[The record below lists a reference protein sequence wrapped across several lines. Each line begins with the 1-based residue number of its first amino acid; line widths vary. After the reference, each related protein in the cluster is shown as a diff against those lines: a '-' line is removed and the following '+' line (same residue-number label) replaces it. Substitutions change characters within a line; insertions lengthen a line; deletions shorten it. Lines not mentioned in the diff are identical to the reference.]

1 MPKGSKRKD
10 NNRSVLRR
18 GETQRENGS
27 YDYRW
32 TDKKGNR
39 HSVYA
44 KTLPELREKE
54 KQIAK
59 DNIDGIKSEA
69 RNLTV
74 SDLFEMWKRLKRG
87 IRDNTMSNYLYMY
100 DTFIKPNIGKNKIT
114 TIRKS
119 DIKRYYNYLV
129 DQRGLQASSIDTI
142 NNILHQIFEMAVDD
156 VFIRI
161 NPTNNVL
168 KELKK
173 SHIFKSEKRRALTKD
188 EQDLF
193 LRYIRGHH
201 IYSHWYP
208 IFAVMIGTGLRVGE
222 LTGLRWCDID
232 LDNGYIDI
240 NHTLVYFSHQ
250 IDGAVKGSYYAI
262 HSPKTEKSIRQVPM
276 LDFVKEAFI
285 MEKDYQETHHISCK
299 SVIDGYTDF
308 IFVNKDGEA
317 QKYQNLNRTI
327 KRIIRDCNDAELLE
341 NEAPEVLLP
350 NFSCHSLRHTFTTR
364 LCEAGVNVKVIQDVL
379 GHTDITTTLNIY
391 ADATKDLKKKEFEGL
406 DKQFINEELNKTA

>member
-1 MPKGSKRKD
+1 
-10 NNRSVLRR
+10 
-18 GETQRENGS
+18 
-27 YDYRW
+27 
-32 TDKKGNR
+32 
-39 HSVYA
+39 
-44 KTLPELREKE
+44 
-54 KQIAK
+54 
-59 DNIDGIKSEA
+59 
-69 RNLTV
+69 
-74 SDLFEMWKRLKRG
+74 
-87 IRDNTMSNYLYMY
+87 MSNYLYMY
-100 DTFIKPNIGKNKIT
+100 NTFIKPNIGKNKIT

-129 DQRGLQASSIDTI
+129 DQRGLQASTIDSI
-142 NNILHQIFEMAVDD
+142 NNILHQIFDMAVDD
-156 VFIRI
+156 VLIRI

-168 KELKK
+168 RELKK
-173 SHIFKSEKRRALTKD
+173 SHVFKTEKRRALTKD

-193 LRYIRGHH
+193 LQYLKGHP

-232 LDNGYIDI
+232 LDDGYIDI

-250 IDGAVKGSYYAI
+250 IDNAVKGSYYAI
-262 HSPKTEKSIRQVPM
+262 HSPKTENSIRQVPM
-276 LDFVKEAFI
+276 LEFVKEAFI
-285 MEKDYQETHHISCK
+285 MEKEYQELHHIKCK
-299 SVIDGYTDF
+299 SVIDGYSDF
-308 IFVNKDGEA
+308 IFINKDGEA

-327 KRIIRDCNDAELLE
+327 KRIIRDCNDAELE
-341 NEAPEVLLP
+341 KDESPEVLLP

-406 DKQFINEELNKTA
+406 EKVFDDDIKKTA